1 MPSTAP
7 LPIGQPQVLAAAS
20 SLEAELEAAAL
31 EIAPGQPLVRD
42 LDRFSGHRVR
52 LDLFIGPLD
61 LLLYLVRA
69 HRYDICDIPIS
80 RLTGQYLEWLSLLRE
95 AEGGFDW
102 DGAGDF
108 LVTAATLMQIKSRML
123 LPQRESANED
133 AMAGEPGSD
142 PRRELVEKLL
152 EYERFQAAAAG
163 LRGRR
168 EERELVFPRASP
180 LDQTLRELPDL
191 PDEDQARAEA
201 LLLANVSSFDLLQ
214 ALKRVLDRVSEPSFA
229 TIEREPFT
237 IQERTREVWARL
249 RHREATFGALC
260 EDCESR
266 LEVVITF
273 LAVLELIRRG
283 KVVVRQQ
290 EAFEEIFLAPR
301 EGSEI
306 FVADAS

>member
-1 MPSTAP
+1 M
-7 LPIGQPQVLAAAS
+7 
-20 SLEAELEAAAL
+20 
-31 EIAPGQPLVRD
+31 VRD
-42 LDRFSGHRVR
+42 MERFSGHGVR

-80 RLTGQYLEWLSLLRE
+80 RLTSQYVEWLSLLQE
-95 AEGGFDW
+95 AGSGFDW

-123 LPQRESANED
+123 LPQRESASED
-133 AMAGEPGSD
+133 AMRMEAGSD

-163 LRGRR
+163 LRDKR

-180 LDQTLRELPDL
+180 WEQTLRDL
-191 PDEDQARAEA
+191 PELGLEDQARAEA

-214 ALKRVLDRVSEPSFA
+214 ALKRVLDRVSGPPTA
-229 TIEREPFT
+229 TIAREPFT
-237 IQERTREVWARL
+237 IQERTRAVWEQL
-249 RHREATFGALC
+249 KGGEATFGALC

-283 KVVVRQQ
+283 RAIVRQ
-290 EAFEEIFLAPR
+290 EVAFEEIFLAPNL
-301 EGSEI
+301 EAAFTETPG
-306 FVADAS
+306 VMGAA